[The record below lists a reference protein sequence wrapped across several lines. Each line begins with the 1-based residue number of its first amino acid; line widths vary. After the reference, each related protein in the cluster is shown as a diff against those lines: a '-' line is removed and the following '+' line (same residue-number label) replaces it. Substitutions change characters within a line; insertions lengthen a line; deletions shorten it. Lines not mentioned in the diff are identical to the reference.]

1 MGRWTRGSKK
11 KPALRNLILPRPAS
25 HENTPTIIYNP
36 EATDLSQV
44 MSYLSPSLTRSST
57 RCPRFFNFLDF
68 YNTSPISLFHVFPFF
83 FFVFFFFSFFPFF
96 FLFFFFFIFRNDA
109 VKKFTGVFTLVRA
122 FSIPCVQFSQFLGNL
137 LEPGFCLIY
146 TRIYLL
152 RDCPLRFDK
161 ILDSYKVGLSL

>member
-11 KPALRNLILPRPAS
+11 KRALRNLILPRPAS

-96 FLFFFFFIFRNDA
+96 FLFFFFSSFETMLLKNSREYSHLY
-109 VKKFTGVFTLVRA
+109 VHSRYLVYS
-122 FSIPCVQFSQFLGNL
+122 FLSFLG
-137 LEPGFCLIY
+137 IY
-146 TRIYLL
+146 WSQV
-152 RDCPLRFDK
+152 F
-161 ILDSYKVGLSL
+161 V

>member
-1 MGRWTRGSKK
+1 
-11 KPALRNLILPRPAS
+11 
-25 HENTPTIIYNP
+25 
-36 EATDLSQV
+36 

-68 YNTSPISLFHVFPFF
+68 YNTSPISLFHVFS
-83 FFVFFFFSFFPFF
+83 FSSSSSSSSSSFSSS
-96 FLFFFFFIFRNDA
+96 FFFFIFRNDA

-122 FSIPCVQFSQFLGNL
+122 FSIPCVQFLGNL